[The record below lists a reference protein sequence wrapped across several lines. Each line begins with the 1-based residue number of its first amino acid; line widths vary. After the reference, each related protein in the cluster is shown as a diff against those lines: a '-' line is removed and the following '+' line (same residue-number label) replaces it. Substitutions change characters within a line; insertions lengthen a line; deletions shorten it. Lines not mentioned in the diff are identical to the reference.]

1 MAYEA
6 TAELYRR
13 QYDLA
18 KKRAQSE
25 YESAIGDLATQY
37 RQANRDLE
45 ANYESRGILR
55 SGEGMRGR
63 VRLGAAEKAAQL
75 AAETARQGALDQ
87 AGLAYLQQLA
97 ELQAKG
103 YTGGAPDTGTTPD
116 TGTPGTPSPG
126 TPATP
131 TPVTPPR
138 ESDVVVRTPV
148 EPGTPQDPSCQIT
161 PQPGN
166 PPTGYRYQ
174 WNPTKCTWEL
184 QFIGAPPTV
193 GGRPVTGGDTP
204 TEVNPP
210 APGTVGG
217 GASGPLPSVPRPPTS
232 GGVVVPPG
240 DTPREVNPPPV
251 TVLPAPGGVIGG
263 PDRRLPNGGGVVNGI
278 YIPPGIDWG
287 ALAPQPK
294 TITVPRF
301 RL

>member
-6 TAELYRR
+6 TAQLFQR
-13 QYDLA
+13 QADLA

-45 ANYESRGILR
+45 ANLESRGILR

-87 AGLAYLQQLA
+87 ADLTHLQQLA

-103 YTGGAPDTGTTPD
+103 YTGGGDVTP
-116 TGTPGTPSPG
+116 TPGTPAPSPG

-166 PPTGYRYQ
+166 PPTGYRYK

-184 QFIGAPPTV
+184 EYMGAPPTV

-204 TEVNPP
+204 TEINPP
-210 APGTVGG
+210 TPGTVGG
-217 GASGPLPSVPRPPTS
+217 GASGPRPSVQPPLTS
-232 GGVVVPPG
+232 GGVVVRPG
-240 DTPREVNPPPV
+240 DTPSESRPPSMAI
-251 TVLPAPGGVIGG
+251 LPAPGGVIGG

-287 ALAPQPK
+287 ALAPQP
-294 TITVPRF
+294 VRPNRGAF
-301 RL
+301 